1 MTKVTKVHSENLCI
15 DKATEL
21 KTHDSVSFAAELDNT
36 QRGPKSWQFW
46 NRNSWTWFR
55 LVDQHLK
62 EATVVYRVMFFWTLD
77 GLLSTMQEQSLMSEC
92 CLLPYVEKKKTVS
105 KTHTLVSIEV
115 TFTKQQSAD
124 TEVIFLTDPK
134 PQSQPQPPNRPT
146 QPPVDSPM
154 PKVLDSF
161 PKIDGGLGQPAGGR
175 TVGFPGTP

>member
-1 MTKVTKVHSENLCI
+1 M
-15 DKATEL
+15 
-21 KTHDSVSFAAELDNT
+21 
-36 QRGPKSWQFW
+36 
-46 NRNSWTWFR
+46 
-55 LVDQHLK
+55 
-62 EATVVYRVMFFWTLD
+62 VYRVMFFWTLD